1 MEFLPQNISRVY
13 GERPWNTEKE
23 IKATGKNVIVIGGGD
38 TGSDCIGTSLR
49 QGAKSVTNF
58 ELLPK
63 ATDERTASNPWPQY
77 ARVYRVS
84 SSMEEN
90 FESGGKTIYSIAT
103 KKFIS
108 DEHGKLKAVL
118 TVDVDWIP
126 DGNGRPQLTEVPG
139 SERTWDAELVLLAM
153 GFLGPMQQSIVA
165 ELGCELDVRSNL
177 KSDDANKMTSVEGVF
192 AAGDC
197 RRGQS
202 LVVWAIA
209 EGREVASNVDTYLM
223 KRPSLLPRVRLTPY
237 RY

>member
-1 MEFLPQNISRVY
+1 MEFLPQNITRVY
-13 GERPWNTEKE
+13 NESAWNTEKE

-58 ELLPK
+58 ELMPK
-63 ATDERTASNPWPQY
+63 AGDDRSDANPWPQY
-77 ARVYRVS
+77 ARIYRVS
-84 SSMEEN
+84 TSMEEN
-90 FESGGKTIYSIAT
+90 FESGGKTEYCVAT
-103 KKFIS
+103 KKFIK
-108 DEHGKLKAVL
+108 DDKGKVRAVV
-118 TVDVDWIP
+118 TVDVEWKP
-126 DGNGRPQLTEVPG
+126 DDLGRPQLTEITE
-139 SERTWDAELVLLAM
+139 SERTWDAELVLLAL
-153 GFLGPMQQSIVA
+153 GFLGPMQQSIVK

-177 KSDDANKMTSVEGVF
+177 KCDDANKMTNIEGVF

-223 KRPSLLPRVRLTPY
+223 KRPSLLPRVRLTTY
-237 RY
+237 NY